1 MSKGGKREG
10 AGRKPGSLTKR
21 TREVAE
27 RAAAEG
33 KTPLEVLLENM
44 RHFQKVAHDAEAV
57 IEAMTEDQVVSL
69 GESHEER
76 FKGLLAKV
84 KAAAGLRQLANEV
97 AKDAAPFMHARLASI
112 EFSGEITTTKVIR
125 TPAITP
131 DADAWRK
138 DSLVRFE
145 VEEREWVER
154 MKAAQKPN

>member
-1 MSKGGKREG
+1 MNQHGGKRNG
-10 AGRKPGSLTKR
+10 AGRKPGALTKR

-57 IEAMTEDQVVSL
+57 IEAMTEDQVTSL

-84 KAAAGLRQLANEV
+84 KAAAGLRQLANEA
-97 AKDAAPFMHARLASI
+97 AKDAAPFIHARLSSI
-112 EFSGEITTTKVIR
+112 EHTGEVVTRRVIHTAEPLSDDDWQR
-125 TPAITP
+125 QYAQP
-131 DADAWRK
+131 
-138 DSLVRFE
+138 S
-145 VEEREWVER
+145 REL
-154 MKAAQKPN
+154 N